1 MLRMLGFVKTAEA
14 AKGIPDRGH
23 FQPIPRTSES
33 NWTLNI
39 QFHQANRAGAHYDI
53 RLNDGSSHAFSWA
66 SRSLPAPGQKVL
78 AVEQPTHTKE
88 YMGFSGEIA
97 EGYGAGTVSSKVM
110 EKVEVLD
117 SKPDK
122 ITFNR
127 YKGGAVER
135 YVLLR
140 TNGKNWVFYNYTQTD
155 KNSAIP
161 DSKPKYKEIKFDN
174 VLLDRDDEVIA
185 PKLDG
190 AHNTFLLRP
199 GKRLD
204 VYSYRKSRKNQ
215 NRIDHS
221 YRTDLYKVIAPKELG
236 NTTLRGELFVPGGQ
250 SHVTGG
256 ILNANVYKS
265 RDAQKEKGKIDNV
278 VFDVVKFKGKNVENK
293 PYREKLEM
301 LKQINKLVPELKLPE
316 LAQTTEEK
324 KKLYDLIR
332 DNKHPQTSE
341 GVVIYK
347 NESSVPIKAKKVK
360 DYDIEITG
368 VFPASAG
375 SKYDG
380 RAVGGFTGRYEGKGP
395 EIRIGGGL
403 SDELRVDA
411 YNNPRKYVGKY
422 ARIKAL
428 QKFESGKFRM
438 PTFLD

>member
-1 MLRMLGFVKTAEA
+1 MLRVLGFQKLAED
-14 AKGIPDRGH
+14 AKGIPNRKN
-23 FQPIPRTSES
+23 FEPIPRSS
-33 NWTLNI
+33 NNLWNLNI

-66 SRSLPAPGQKVL
+66 ARSLPSPGQKVL

-97 EGYGAGTVSSKVM
+97 EGYGAGTVTSKVM

-127 YKGGAVER
+127 YKGSGVER

-140 TNGKNWVFYNYTQTD
+140 TNGKNWLFYNYTTTD

-161 DSKPKYKEIKFDN
+161 DSKPKYKEIPFNN

-190 AHNTFLLRP
+190 AHNTFMLRP
-199 GKRLD
+199 GKRID
-204 VYSYRKSRKNQ
+204 VFSYRKSRKNQ

-221 YRTDLYKVIAPKELG
+221 YVTDLYKVTSPKELG
-236 NTTLRGELFVPGGQ
+236 NTTLRGELFVPGAE
-250 SHVTGG
+250 SHISGG
-256 ILNANVYKS
+256 MLNSNVLKS
-265 RDAQKEKGKIDNV
+265 RESQKTKGKIENV
-278 VFDVVKFKGKNVENK
+278 VFDVVKFKGKNVEK
-293 PYREKLEM
+293 RPYSEKLEM
-301 LKQINKLVPELKLPE
+301 LKQINKLVPELQLPE

-324 KKLYDLIR
+324 KRLYDMIR

-380 RAVGGFTGRYEGKGP
+380 RAIGGFLGKYEGDGP
-395 EIRIGGGL
+395 EIRVGGGL
-403 SDELRVDA
+403 SDELRKDA
-411 YNNPRKYVGKY
+411 YKNPRKYVGKY